1 LIAALAQRS
10 TRYDKIRQAKIRQAF
25 HHAVGDDLAAMS
37 PDAASPGSI
46 EQELPMQQALI
57 AVIGGSG
64 LYQME
69 SLQEATEHVLDTPYG
84 KPSDAIVTGLLGG
97 VPVAFLARHG
107 RGHRLIPSEVPYR
120 ANVHALKQLG
130 VRYLIS
136 MSAVGSLREEMKPLS
151 MVLPDQFIDLTRH
164 RDATFFGDGAVAH
177 VSMAQ
182 PVCSSVGAALARAI
196 DEVNLANAANASD
209 VIEVHR
215 GGTYVCIEGPQF
227 STQAESHWYRSMG
240 ADVIGMTNMP
250 EAKLARE
257 AQIAYATLAM
267 VTDFDCWHPREAHVT
282 AQLAMNNLFKNAERA
297 QKIAAA
303 AIRILACERPVSIA
317 HDALASALV
326 TQPDA
331 MSAATVRR
339 LAAIIQ

>member
-1 LIAALAQRS
+1 
-10 TRYDKIRQAKIRQAF
+10 
-25 HHAVGDDLAAMS
+25 
-37 PDAASPGSI
+37 
-46 EQELPMQQALI
+46 MQQALI

-64 LYQME
+64 LYQMPA
-69 SLQEATEHVLDTPYG
+69 LKEATEHVLETPYG
-84 KPSDAIVTGLLGG
+84 PPSDAIVTGLLGG

-120 ANVHALKQLG
+120 ANIHALKQLG

-136 MSAVGSLREEMKPLS
+136 MSAVGSLREEMKPLD
-151 MVLPDQFIDLTRH
+151 MVLPDQFIDLTRR

-182 PVCSSVGAALARAI
+182 PVCSSVSDALARAI
-196 DEVNLANAANASD
+196 AEVNLANPVDAID
-209 VIEVHR
+209 VHR

-227 STQAESHWYRSMG
+227 STQAESHWYRGMG

-297 QKIAAA
+297 QSIAAA
-303 AIRILACERPVSIA
+303 AIRILAGTRPASIA
-317 HDALASALV
+317 HDALAGALV

-331 MSAATVRR
+331 MAPETLRR